1 MILTNFYNRTP
12 KVTTKII
19 IQLFAILSLADII
32 WIIFFSGAWTHLSK
46 DEREKNDNNDSDDI
60 IVFWDSLQFIHG
72 LVYFLVFIELILK
85 ILLLYYLIMDY
96 KGKYSWKDLLN
107 LNYDGANSDKQ
118 TNNDELNQINNN
130 LSNDIGDFRKEIGT
144 NSFDNEFE

>member
-60 IVFWDSLQFIHG
+60 IAFWDSLQFIHG